1 MPPGILQRS
10 CQGRA
15 VTFAV
20 SEATRRQQREA
31 HRQAQHRQAAVEWC
45 KGKTSIG
52 KGTKIPMAQ
61 FVKDLD
67 TL

>member
-1 MPPGILQRS
+1 
-10 CQGRA
+10 
-15 VTFAV
+15 V